1 MRKRDL
7 ESLAKKVE
15 RLDFECVP
23 ASEILGIFSRLGSS
37 ERAIAAKLGVS
48 QPTVHNWKPSSSTP
62 SPMPGV
68 ARKLSR
74 YVRGDLLEAALAP
87 DGTD

>member
-7 ESLAKKVE
+7 ESLAEKIE
-15 RLDFECVP
+15 CLDFECAP
-23 ASEILGIFSRLGSS
+23 AMKVLRIFSRFGCT

-48 QPTVHNWKPSSSTP
+48 QPTVHNWKPSSSNP

-74 YVRGDLLEAALAP
+74 YVLGDLLEAALAP